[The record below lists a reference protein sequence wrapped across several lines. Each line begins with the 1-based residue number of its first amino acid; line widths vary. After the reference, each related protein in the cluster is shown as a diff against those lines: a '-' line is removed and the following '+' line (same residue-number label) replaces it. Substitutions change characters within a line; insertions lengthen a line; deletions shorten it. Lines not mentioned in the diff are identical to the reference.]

1 MVRLIFN
8 LQYVLLPCIF
18 SGYKVTQSLNHS
30 LFQDDFSCLLIL
42 VCTLTVIGRLFPPPG
57 RLNPS
62 ASFRIQQRAQ
72 LFFFSRKQ
80 TLSSKMPSVWFPVL
94 TRIIKLLYRIQLFL
108 YLEFLGPSPVYR
120 WVIRLLGR
128 WSESQKWAECAV
140 QSRAFTIQDQQRN
153 ILPIQSSLWC
163 SHCYGLAHI
172 RLLLDPGLLPR

>member
-1 MVRLIFN
+1 MYIFW
-8 LQYVLLPCIF
+8 LQSYTISKSLPVPGWFFLPSNPRVYLDCDWKAFPSFWPVEPLSFI
-18 SGYKVTQSLNHS
+18 
-30 LFQDDFSCLLIL
+30 QD
-42 VCTLTVIGRLFPPPG
+42 
-57 RLNPS
+57 S
-62 ASFRIQQRAQ
+62 AKGTT
-72 LFFFSRKQ
+72 FFFSRKQ